1 MHQPVSEQKFSRLS
15 SLTVEMKDIALMDG
29 KKIICKARLTE
40 PLMKELQLDY
50 GSDIRE
56 NKGQLAERKD
66 AVWAI

>member
-1 MHQPVSEQKFSRLS
+1 
-15 SLTVEMKDIALMDG
+15 MKDIALMDG